1 MPRSGWLWPEGTAGW
16 TWYTGSAGWYFRA
29 VCEGL
34 LGLRLLD
41 GKLHVSPAAALRG
54 DTAIRWTDAKGKEHR
69 IEAKG
74 GTLYVDGRQYD
85 GEGI

>member
-1 MPRSGWLWPEGTAGW
+1 MCAAPGHEGAAGW

-34 LGLRLLD
+34 LGLRLKD
-41 GKLHVSPAAALRG
+41 GKLHVSPAAPLPGAR
-54 DTAIRWTDAKGKEHR
+54 TIHWTDPQDREHR
-69 IEAKG
+69 IEIKD
-74 GTLYVDGRQYD
+74 GTILVDGAAYE